1 MLEIGFFAPDQKLI
15 PECFKVTAGG
25 FGSGASSSKS
35 SSHISGT
42 CEKQASPGK
51 ASLLRGIKSS
61 GTSYLKYS
69 GNANR
74 KQGKVVE
81 EIHGIENFYLLLRLQ
96 ANTSITKWDKW
107 FPNKEL

>member
-81 EIHGIENFYLLLRLQ
+81 EIHRIENFYLLLRLQ
-96 ANTSITKWDKW
+96 ANTYNHKMGQVVSK
-107 FPNKEL
+107 